1 MKFRA
6 TTSLNSRLQEIDL
19 IVIMTLIYI
28 LIICEGV
35 APYMSYF
42 CPLNE
47 VMFDSRMMMMI
58 CYVIE
63 FCGFNVWSV
72 SIDKDCL
79 ELVNTHFDYSA

>member
-6 TTSLNSRLQEIDL
+6 TTSLNLRLQEIDL
-19 IVIMTLIYI
+19 IEIMTLIYI

-47 VMFDSRMMMMI
+47 VMFDSRMNML
-58 CYVIE
+58 CYRILW
-63 FCGFNVWSV
+63 FQ
-72 SIDKDCL
+72 CL
-79 ELVNTHFDYSA
+79 VRKHR